1 MALAT
6 VSGDAV
12 LPGRKLATGGQG
24 EIFAVAS
31 PSGFVLKRYLRGT
44 LDSDPALARRLRVMA
59 GHRPAEWR
67 EASSGHMNLAWPSE
81 VVLADG
87 RFAGFLMPAVDTR
100 QTVELHRI
108 TNPTDRRTSTGTA
121 AWTKGFD
128 WRYLV
133 RTAANLAHATHVL
146 HAAGVVIGDFNESNI
161 RTWREARVTL
171 LDCDSMQIR
180 DPASGEWFF
189 CRVGRPEFTPP
200 ELVRADW
207 ARTVRHAS
215 SDLFALAIHLYQLL
229 LEGEH
234 PFRGVWRGEGDK
246 PPVSVLAGQGIWAHQ
261 NGGPLVPRPAAI
273 SAGLLPPAI
282 VAMFR
287 RVFEEGAVDPG
298 ARPAAAEWHS
308 ALSGLAAQL
317 RQCPANRAHFYP
329 GSHDACPWC
338 RYTPPP
344 AWRPPPAPV
353 RPVVEARPAP
363 PRPRLSRRSR
373 YRATTKRYRYAT
385 LGAGVVLVALGS
397 VLAAATLAGGPPP
410 RAAPARGSPARA
422 APPSGPRLLTGAG
435 LGTKAVAFSP
445 GGEMLATGDINGRA
459 YLWDTASGQ
468 RTATLNNFG
477 SRPGA
482 TIPSADSVAFSPA
495 GEMLAVGDN
504 NGSTYLWDVATVK
517 NTVVL
522 TDPGTSGNS
531 AVDAVAFSASG
542 TLLATGDCNGS
553 TYLWNLSTLQN
564 VAALS
569 EPGTG
574 GACVTS
580 VAFSPDG
587 TVLATG
593 DTNGRA
599 YLWNLATERVTATL
613 PNGSPVTSV
622 AFNPGGTT
630 LATGSGRGVE
640 LWTAAT
646 GQLAG
651 RLIAPVEFQNVS
663 AVAFDPGGK
672 ILAAGNGGGSTVLWN
687 IEARRR
693 TATLVDPHGT
703 GGNPAAVNAVAISP
717 DGSTL
722 AAGDFSGTYLWH
734 IRRP

>member
-1 MALAT
+1 
-6 VSGDAV
+6 
-12 LPGRKLATGGQG
+12 
-24 EIFAVAS
+24 
-31 PSGFVLKRYLRGT
+31 
-44 LDSDPALARRLRVMA
+44 
-59 GHRPAEWR
+59 
-67 EASSGHMNLAWPSE
+67 
-81 VVLADG
+81 VLADG

-108 TNPTDRRTSTGTA
+108 TNPTDRRTAAGTA

-207 ARTVRHAS
+207 ARTVRHPS

-287 RVFEEGAVDPG
+287 HAFEDGAVDPG
-298 ARPAAAEWHS
+298 ARPTAAQWHR
-308 ALSGLAAQL
+308 ALNELAAQL
-317 RQCPANRAHFYP
+317 RQCPVNPAHFYP

-344 AWRPPPAPV
+344 AWRPPPAPA
-353 RPVVEARPAP
+353 RPAVEARPP
-363 PRPRLSRRSR
+363 PARPRLPRRSR

-385 LGAGVVLVALGS
+385 LGAGAVLVALGS

-410 RAAPARGSPARA
+410 RAAAPPGGSPARGA
-422 APPSGPRLLTGAG
+422 AVSSDPRLLTGAG

-445 GGEMLATGDINGRA
+445 SGGTLATGDINGRA

-468 RTATLNNFG
+468 RTATLTNFG
-477 SRPGA
+477 RQPGS
-482 TIPSADSVAFSPA
+482 TIPSADSAAFSP
-495 GEMLAVGDN
+495 GGGMLAVGIN
-504 NGSTYLWDVATVK
+504 NGSTYLWNVATVR
-517 NTVVL
+517 NTAVL
-522 TDPGTSGNS
+522 TDPGASGNS
-531 AVDAVAFSASG
+531 AVDAVAFSPSG

-553 TYLWNLSTLQN
+553 TYLWNLGTLQN

-569 EPGTG
+569 EPRTG

-587 TVLATG
+587 TMLATA

-599 YLWNLATERVTATL
+599 YLWDLATERVTATL

-622 AFNPGGTT
+622 AFNPGGTM
-630 LATGSGRGVE
+630 LATGSGRGVD
-640 LWTAAT
+640 LWVAAT

-651 RLIAPVEFQNVS
+651 RLIAPAEFQNVS
-663 AVAFDPGGK
+663 AVAFGPGGK
-672 ILAAGNGGGSTVLWN
+672 VLAAGNGGGSTVLWN

-693 TATLVDPHGT
+693 TATLVDPLAT

-717 DGSTL
+717 DGSLL

-734 IRRP
+734 LRRP